1 MKNTNV
7 ETGGN
12 PLFDPEHVLFENRF
26 YLVDWGAFMGHIRL
40 GSVPKTRKWIEV
52 VALIASSD
60 DERLF
65 EPGFRKSAHARAK

>member
-1 MKNTNV
+1 
-7 ETGGN
+7 
-12 PLFDPEHVLFENRF
+12 
-26 YLVDWGAFMGHIRL
+26 MGHIRL